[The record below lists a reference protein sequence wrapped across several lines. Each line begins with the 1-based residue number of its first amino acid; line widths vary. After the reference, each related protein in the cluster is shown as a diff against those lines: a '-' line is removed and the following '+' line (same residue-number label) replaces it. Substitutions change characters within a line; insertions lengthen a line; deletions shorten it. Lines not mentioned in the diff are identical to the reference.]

1 MSLHSLQNNKKQ
13 FLLLVFL
20 LINFTISACLAQD
33 TSENT
38 TQNET
43 KVAYHFDF
51 SNRVHHTTKVT
62 ISVPKVK
69 DKQYLKLR
77 MSRSSAGRYA
87 IHEFAK
93 NVYSVTAFDEKGK
106 KLEVVRTSPYSW
118 NVLRPTDNMKVEYT
132 LFADYADGTYSGI
145 NTIQAHLN
153 APATYLLVEDF
164 YEENFEKNDLI
175 KRNSEENNKKQ
186 TIKVTFSLPQNYLNS
201 NNNLEG
207 YNDSNAE
214 KWTVATQLPQLNDSV
229 FYAPNYYYLL
239 DAPVLIGNLF
249 WSEWEEAG
257 QNFRVALNKTGT
269 ETTDEEATEYVEK
282 IKKIVKEEI
291 ALFGEAPN
299 FDYGIYTFLLN
310 YQPTAHGD
318 GMEHRNST
326 IITDAEKLADD
337 HLFTVAHEF
346 IHAWNIERLR
356 PQSLEPFDFS
366 TTNMSSELWFGEGF
380 TSYYTNLIMLRAG
393 LINETTYAN
402 LMNGMLNYVLTS
414 PGHNFHSPAQMS
426 QQAAFADAATANDP
440 LSHYNTFITYYYYGG
455 VMGLALDL
463 EMRKR
468 FDKSLDDYMQA
479 LWQQFGKTEKPYNM
493 YTLRGILAEV
503 TSDKQFA
510 EDFFNKHIEGNELPD
525 YNDLLSTVAM
535 DFQLT
540 QKGKVWFGKVGLD
553 IDEKKESKNATISN
567 YMLYGSPFYDAGLE
581 KGDVLVSIDNKSIN
595 SIADY
600 REVLQ
605 TLEEGKKVAVTF
617 ERLGEKNT
625 VEVMPEQTPYR
636 ALVYL
641 AENEPIVKAKQVEE
655 RKKWLSTKQK

>member
-1 MSLHSLQNNKKQ
+1 MSLHSLNKNKKK
-13 FLLLVFL
+13 FLLAVFL
-20 LINFTISACLAQD
+20 LFSLNISCIQAQD
-33 TSENT
+33 KNETKNENA
-38 TQNET
+38 T

-62 ISVPKVK
+62 ISIPKAPK
-69 DKQYLKLR
+69 EEFLKLR

-87 IHEFAK
+87 LHEFAK
-93 NVYSVTAFDEKGK
+93 NVYSVNAFDSKGK
-106 KLEVVRTSPYSW
+106 KLEVIRVSPYSW
-118 NVLRPTDNMKVEYT
+118 NVPKPTDNMKVEYT

-153 APATYLLVEDF
+153 ASASYLLVDNF
-164 YEENFEKNDLI
+164 YNENFEKESSIRKN
-175 KRNSEENNKKQ
+175 KENKELK
-186 TIKVTFSLPQNYLNS
+186 TIQVTFSLPQNHLDSDKKLIAYT
-201 NNNLEG
+201 
-207 YNDSNAE
+207 DSNADT
-214 KWTVATQLPQLNDSV
+214 WTVATQLPQINDST

-249 WSEWEEAG
+249 WSEWKEG
-257 QNFRVALNKTGT
+257 NQNFRVALNKTGT
-269 ETTDEEATEYVEK
+269 ETTDKEATEYVES

-291 ALFGEAPN
+291 VLFGEAPA
-299 FDYGIYTFLLN
+299 FDYGTYTFLLN

-326 IITDAEKLADD
+326 IITDAEKLDFN

-366 TTNMSSELWFGEGF
+366 STNMSSELWFGEGF
-380 TSYYTNLIMLRAG
+380 TSYYTNLVMLRAG
-393 LINETTYAN
+393 LIDEATYAN

-455 VMGLALDL
+455 IIGLALDL

-479 LWQQFGKTEKPYNM
+479 LWKQFGKTEKPYTMADLQN
-493 YTLRGILAEV
+493 TLYEV
-503 TSDKQFA
+503 TKDKAFA
-510 EDFFNKHIEGNELPD
+510 ESFFKNHILGNQLPNYNEL
-525 YNDLLSTVAM
+525 LATVAM
-535 DFQLT
+535 DFELT
-540 QKGKVWFGKVGLD
+540 QKGKLWFGKLGLD
-553 IDEKKESKNATISN
+553 IDDKKKPATATISN
-567 YMLYGSPFYDAGLE
+567 YMLFGSPFYNAGLE
-581 KGDVLVSIDNKSIN
+581 KGDILVSIDDKMITSVN
-595 SIADY
+595 DY
-600 REVLQ
+600 REILP
-605 TLEEGKKVAVTF
+605 TLEEGKTVTVTY
-617 ERLGEKNT
+617 ERFGKINK
-625 VEVMPEQTPYR
+625 VEVLPTQMPYR
-636 ALVYL
+636 ELIYL
-641 AENEPIVKAKQVEE
+641 TENETNKKQIEE

>member
-1 MSLHSLQNNKKQ
+1 MSLHSSKINKKQ
-13 FLLLVFL
+13 FFLAVFFL
-20 LINFTISACLAQD
+20 LSLNISCVQAQD
-33 TSENT
+33 KTENL
-38 TQNET
+38 T

-51 SNRVHHTTKVT
+51 SNRVHHEAKVT
-62 ISVPKVK
+62 ISIPKVPKEEF
-69 DKQYLKLR
+69 LKLR

-87 IHEFAK
+87 LHEFAK
-93 NVYSVTAFDEKGK
+93 NVYSVTAFDDKGK
-106 KLEVVRTSPYSW
+106 KLEVIRTSPSTW
-118 NVLRPTDNMKVEYT
+118 NVMKPTENMKVEYT

-153 APATYLLVEDF
+153 APASYLLVDNF
-164 YEENFEKNDLI
+164 YDENFEKTDLT

-186 TIKVTFSLPQNYLNS
+186 TIKVTFSLPQNNDFQDNNS
-201 NNNLEG
+201 
-207 YNDSNAE
+207 D
-214 KWTVATQLPQLNDSV
+214 KWTVATQLPQINDST

-239 DAPVLIGNLF
+239 DSPVLIGNLF
-249 WSEWEEAG
+249 WSEWKEDN

-269 ETTDEEATEYVEK
+269 ETTDTEATEYVEK

-299 FDYGIYTFLLN
+299 FDYGTYTFLLN

-326 IITDAEKLADD
+326 MITEDTKLEFG

-366 TTNMSSELWFGEGF
+366 STNMSAELWFGEGF
-380 TSYYTNLIMLRAG
+380 TSYYTNLVMLRAG
-393 LINETTYAN
+393 LIDETRYAS

-426 QQAAFADAATANDP
+426 QQAAFTDAATANDP

-455 VMGLALDL
+455 VIGLALDMEL
-463 EMRKR
+463 RKH

-479 LWQQFGKTEKPYNM
+479 LWKQFGKTETPYTMADLENM
-493 YTLRGILAEV
+493 LYEV
-503 TSDKQFA
+503 TKDKKFA
-510 EDFFNKHIEGNELPD
+510 QSFFQKHITGHELPD
-525 YNDLLSTVAM
+525 YNSLLNAVAM

-540 QKGKVWFGKVGLD
+540 QDGKLWFGKVGLD
-553 IDEKKESKNATISN
+553 IDDEKKSKNATISN
-567 YMLYGSPFYDAGLE
+567 YMLLGSPFYNAGLE
-581 KGDVLVSIDNKSIN
+581 KGDVLVSINDKMITSVN
-595 SIADY
+595 DY
-600 REVLQ
+600 RDILP
-605 TLEEGKKVAVTF
+605 TLEEGKKATVTF
-617 ERLGEKNT
+617 ERFGKENI
-625 VEVMPEQTPYR
+625 VEVMPVQTPYR
-636 ALVYL
+636 ALVYF
-641 AENEPIVKAKQVEE
+641 AENEPVVKAKQVEE

>member
-1 MSLHSLQNNKKQ
+1 MSLYSLKKYKKQ
-13 FLLLVFL
+13 LVLTVFFLLSLNL
-20 LINFTISACLAQD
+20 SCIQAQD
-33 TSENT
+33 KTETKNENA
-38 TQNET
+38 T

-51 SNRVHHTTKVT
+51 SNRVHHTAKVV
-62 ISVPKVK
+62 ISVPKAPK
-69 DKQYLKLR
+69 EEALNLR

-87 IHEFAK
+87 LHEFAK
-93 NVYSVTAFDEKGK
+93 NVYSVNAFDEKGN
-106 KLEVVRTSPYSW
+106 KLEVVRTSPYAWS
-118 NVLRPTDNMKVEYT
+118 VLKPSDNMKVEYT

-153 APATYLLVEDF
+153 APASYLLVDNF
-164 YEENFEKNDLI
+164 YDENFEKDASLR
-175 KRNSEENNKKQ
+175 KTKENKALK
-186 TIKVTFSLPQNYLNS
+186 TIQVTFSLPKQ
-201 NNNLEG
+201 
-207 YNDSNAE
+207 DD
-214 KWTVATQLPQLNDSV
+214 KWIVATQLPQINDST

-249 WSEWEEAG
+249 WSEWKEAN

-269 ETTDEEATEYVEK
+269 ETTDQEATEYVEK

-291 ALFGEAPN
+291 ALFGEAPA
-299 FDYGIYTFLLN
+299 FDYGTYTFLLN

-326 IITDAEKLADD
+326 IITDNEKLEDG

-380 TSYYTNLIMLRAG
+380 TSYYTNLVMLRAG
-393 LINETTYAN
+393 LIDETTYAN

-455 VMGLALDL
+455 VMGLALDM

-479 LWQQFGKTEKPYNM
+479 LWQQFGQPEKPYTM
-493 YTLRGILAEV
+493 TDLKRTLAEV
-503 TSDKQFA
+503 TNDKQFA
-510 EDFFNKHIEGNELPD
+510 EDFFNKHIEGHELPN
-525 YNDLLSTVAM
+525 YNELLSTVAM
-535 DFQLT
+535 DFELN
-540 QKGKVWFGKVGLD
+540 QKGKMWFGKLGLD
-553 IDEKKESKNATISN
+553 IDDKKESKKATISN
-567 YMLYGSPFYDAGLE
+567 YMLLGSPFYNAGLE
-581 KGDVLVSIDNKSIN
+581 KGDVLISIN
-595 SIADY
+595 DKMITSVNDY
-600 REVLQ
+600 REILP
-605 TLEEGKKVAVTF
+605 TLEEGKKVTVTY
-617 ERLGEKNT
+617 ERFGKENN
-625 VEVMPEQTPYR
+625 VEVLPTQIPYR
-636 ALVYL
+636 SLVYL
-641 AENEPIVKAKQVEE
+641 NADDTNKKQVEE